1 VAGLVILGLVALGI
15 YVAIRLS
22 AAMSS
27 WISGSRFRAYRMLAN
42 HFHGRYEN
50 RGLSDPPTVS
60 FSHNGANVRVG
71 LAPVVPGQVLGP
83 RTRVVARF
91 RHGLP
96 FRMELAPVAR
106 PAPSQPPKGTRLV
119 RVGDP
124 LFDRGYVVQANDPE
138 MAREFLSPVVRSS
151 IEGLHRLGPPPG
163 MLISINP
170 ERLLVQVDRNLA
182 ANSDWLI
189 QAVHEALVI
198 LDGLHR
204 GVSSRMTQGISI
216 VSAGPAEASD
226 GPPLC
231 KVCGE
236 TIDTPGVICVVCK
249 TPHHRDCWE
258 FVGACSIYGC
268 NGKQS
273 VPA

>member
-1 VAGLVILGLVALGI
+1 MGLIILGVVALAI
-15 YVAIRLS
+15 YLAIRLS
-22 AAMSS
+22 AAVSS
-27 WISGSRFRAYRMLAN
+27 WISGSRFRGYRLLAS
-42 HFHGRYEN
+42 HYRGRYEN

-60 FSHNGANVRVG
+60 FSYNGSNVRVG
-71 LAPVVPGQVLGP
+71 LAPQVPGQSLGP

-91 RHGLP
+91 RRGLP
-96 FRMELAPVAR
+96 FRLELAPVAR
-106 PAPSQPPKGTRLV
+106 PSPSQPPKGTRLV
-119 RVGDP
+119 RLGEAE
-124 LFDRGYVVQANDPE
+124 FDRKYVVQANDAD

-151 IEGLHRLGPPPG
+151 IESLHRLAAPPG
-163 MLISINP
+163 LLISINP

-182 ANSDWLI
+182 VNAEWLI
-189 QAVHEALVI
+189 LAVREALVI
-198 LDGLHR
+198 HDGLQR
-204 GVSSRMTQGISI
+204 GVTNRISQGISI
-216 VSAGPAEASD
+216 VSTGPAEPGDA

-236 TIDTPGVICVVCK
+236 TIDTPAVLCATCR

-268 NGKQS
+268 NSKQC